1 MILTKLNAT
10 SKISL
15 VIEMAGLGRY
25 LVRRAITFVPT
36 LIGVTLITFFI
47 AFVMPADPARLWAGG
62 ERARPETI
70 ELIRRQYHLDDPWWN
85 AYYFFLTSIIQNK
98 MQSPIT
104 HNFVLN
110 DIMVRFPVTL
120 TIAVLSVL
128 MTVAIGVPLGII
140 AALKRDTSID
150 SFVRVFALIGY
161 STPSF
166 WIAYIFMWIFFLK
179 LRWITLAGYVTP
191 THLYTGILFIDALIE
206 GRIDIFINIMRR
218 LFLPSFVLAF
228 ISAGGLARYVR
239 NSMLDVLSADY
250 IEFARAK
257 GLTPFAI
264 WRHALKNSLIP
275 IVTVI
280 GFMFGGLLGGALI
293 TETVFG
299 INGLGQ
305 LFASSI
311 TNFDIPMIIVSTLLM
326 GIIFLI
332 TSLIVDILY
341 ALIDPRVRL

>member
-1 MILTKLNAT
+1 MINLKF
-10 SKISL
+10 KPL
-15 VIEMAGLGRY
+15 VIKMAGLGRY
-25 LVRRAITFVPT
+25 LTRRAITFVPT

-70 ELIRRQYHLDDPWWN
+70 ELIRKQYHLDDPWWE

-98 MQSPIT
+98 MMSPVT

-110 DIMVRFPVTL
+110 DIVIRFPITL
-120 TIAVLSVL
+120 TIAVLATL

-140 AALKRDTSID
+140 AALKKDTSID
-150 SFVRVFALIGY
+150 SFVRIFALIGY

-166 WIAYIFMWIFFLK
+166 WIAYIFMWIFYLK
-179 LRWITLAGYVTP
+179 LRLITVAGYVTP
-191 THLYTGILFIDALIE
+191 SQLITGIMFIDALITGE
-206 GRIDIFINIMRR
+206 FDVFVDIMRR

-257 GLTPFAI
+257 GLPSFTL

-299 INGLGQ
+299 INGLGR

-326 GIIFLI
+326 GIIFLV
-332 TSLIVDILY
+332 TSLIVDLLY
-341 ALIDPRVRL
+341 AIIDPRVRL